1 MTPDLELI
9 DPRILDPLWPG
20 SGGPSF
26 INETCDASNP
36 AACTDDGDKYIKHE
50 EMTDI

>member
-9 DPRILDPLWPG
+9 DPRILDPLWSG

-36 AACTDDGDKYIKHE
+36 AACTDDGDKYIIHE